1 MEQTRIRQIV
11 DKLTSLKPDE
21 QDVIFSVIH
30 NLSSSNPEFRKKI
43 THLSEQENDSRTN
56 TWQNMSSKLHR
67 NTYKTHVSNRD
78 KKKEYDRLR
87 KEGVNFLWS
96 FSDKIKKVK
105 MELKPLDIELVT
117 GKIGTELYKHLKK
130 DIIARAGSIKQK
142 YNKLPGWVVA
152 YKVDKKTGNVV
163 WGGSKWYPENHN
175 MVLTKDLKFALKMWA
190 VDRMTNSPRTI
201 NYPIPEDLS
210 IIQYGVKKVQKGKL
224 FLDPLQKKGISLWY
238 RSLEDVIKKRVYVDG
253 FN

>member
-1 MEQTRIRQIV
+1 M
-11 DKLTSLKPDE
+11 
-21 QDVIFSVIH
+21 
-30 NLSSSNPEFRKKI
+30 
-43 THLSEQENDSRTN
+43 
-56 TWQNMSSKLHR
+56 
-67 NTYKTHVSNRD
+67 
-78 KKKEYDRLR
+78 
-87 KEGVNFLWS
+87 
-96 FSDKIKKVK
+96 
-105 MELKPLDIELVT
+105 
-117 GKIGTELYKHLKK
+117 
-130 DIIARAGSIKQK
+130 
-142 YNKLPGWVVA
+142 PGWVVA

-163 WGGSKWYPENHN
+163 WGGSKWYPENYN